1 MLVRISDLCRSIQE
15 ERDPKKFTALIE
27 ELMRV
32 LDEERAIKKRPTG
45 SLDNPGV
52 RQARS
57 QSKQ

>member
-1 MLVRISDLCRSIQE
+1 MPERVSDLCRSIQE

-32 LDEERAIKKRPTG
+32 LDEERAVKERPTG
-45 SLDNPGV
+45 SPDDRGA

-57 QSKQ
+57 QSK

>member
-1 MLVRISDLCRSIQE
+1 MVERVSDLCRRIQE

-32 LDEERAIKKRPTG
+32 LDEERAMKTRPAG
-45 SLDNPGV
+45 RLGDRGV

-57 QSKQ
+57 QSK